1 MTSTA
6 VKSFFRQWRVM
17 LVLVAMF
24 ACVVAIAW
32 KLSALHVLQRDFLQ
46 GQGDARTI
54 RTIPL
59 VANRGLITDRNGEP
73 LAVSTPVQSIWVN
86 PGKLADDPASI
97 ALLAHQLE
105 LNPEV
110 LANSIASNAN
120 KEFLYVKR
128 RLAPFEAE
136 AVLNLDIDH

>member
-1 MTSTA
+1 MTES
-6 VKSFFRQWRVM
+6 KLGGLFSQWRRM
-17 LVLVAMF
+17 LVLLGLSL
-24 ACVVAIAW
+24 CVVAIGW
-32 KLSALHVLQRDFLQ
+32 KLSALHIMQRDFLQ

-86 PGKLADDPASI
+86 PGELIQDPVAIRNLA
-97 ALLAHQLE
+97 LALE

-110 LANSIASNAN
+110 LLTSITNN
-120 KEFLYVKR
+120 DYV
-128 RLAPFEAE
+128 
-136 AVLNLDIDH
+136 